1 MLSYR
6 VSVPPPSDPT
16 QEDHFSAALYGLF
29 TDDTQNLHG
38 TPGESVIYHSPRHG
52 DIRLAIPQHP
62 DVEEGRK
69 LFAHHL
75 WNAGIVAADAIESTS
90 HHEGTGAR
98 HSESEHV
105 NWDTR
110 YWDVRGKHVLELGA
124 GT

>member
-1 MLSYR
+1 MLSFR
-6 VSVPPPSDPT
+6 VSVPAPPDPA
-16 QEDHFSAALYGLF
+16 QEDIFSAALYGLF

-38 TPGESVIYHSPRHG
+38 TPGESVIYHSPRYG
-52 DIRLAIPQHP
+52 DIKLAIPQHP

-90 HHEGTGAR
+90 HDGGADTKNA
-98 HSESEHV
+98 ENEQV
-105 NWDTR
+105 DWDTR
-110 YWDVRGKHVLELGA
+110 YWDVRGKHILELGA